1 MRQRLSATAD
11 RVIEIFA
18 AAPWRLDALR
28 AVAALGLPDCWLA
41 AGVLRNPIWDRLHG
55 YAEATPLNDLDVVYF
70 DPDDRGKEQ
79 DTALE
84 AKLRTLSPGL
94 PWSIRNQARMHAR
107 NGDRPYTSTE
117 DALRHWLERVSAV
130 GIRITGTGDP
140 ELLAPFGFGD
150 IFDLTVHPTP
160 HARAKRLPDYRARM
174 ARKNWPAIWPRVT
187 VLAE

>member
-1 MRQRLSATAD
+1 MHATAD

-70 DPDDRGKEQ
+70 DPDDRAKVRDAG
-79 DTALE
+79 LE
-84 AKLRTLSPGL
+84 AELRTLCPGL
-94 PWSIRNQARMHAR
+94 PWSIRNQARMHDH
-107 NGDRPYTSTE
+107 NGDRPYSSTE
-117 DALRHWLERVSAV
+117 DALRHWLETVSAV
-130 GIRITGTGDP
+130 GIRLTASDEP
-140 ELLAPFGFGD
+140 ELLAPFGFDD
-150 IFDLTVHPTP
+150 IFALTVRPTP
-160 HARAKRLPDYRARM
+160 HARGARPAAYRSRM

-187 VLAE
+187 LLPG